1 MMKSYLKLLSASVVL
16 GLSIH
21 ANANSME
28 GVFNELNGTATYGE
42 PVAIQSQTMNYYH
55 GGNITLATPTRN
67 YNLVAAQA
75 PNINAGCG
83 GIDLHMGGF
92 SFISK
97 EQFVQ
102 LLRNIGSNALGYGFK
117 IALQNICPTCDNV
130 MTSLQ
135 NVADRIN
142 QFNINSCQ
150 AAKGIVNAA
159 ANEVFNTQY
168 DTKVMDWGMIDGI
181 YRDGVDAYR
190 NVKNVFNKDMRK
202 EALEDARKRNPSRE
216 EELPTGNVTWNALG
230 KIQGISEIEKRRFM
244 GLIGTVVF
252 DADGTVTPYIPR
264 DPMIT
269 RKIIRGDASNFV
281 QMQIPTCQNSDC
293 TKMNWQVFETSPSF
307 KKLVISKMQTMQQ
320 HISQRKPYPNSI
332 KNEVLAFVNATDI
345 PVYKIVALTASL
357 NNQGIGDITIEK
369 YSELIAA
376 KYAQTY
382 ISTAARNLRNTLDY
396 MIAKESKAAQVDAM
410 KMLIGRI
417 DELEKQLAMDVEQLY
432 NSAQTSFIVAQE
444 VKMLENTMISN
455 MTSTIANSLEFGN
468 SLK

>member
-28 GVFNELNGTATYGE
+28 SVFNELNGTATYGG
-42 PVAIQSQTMNYYH
+42 PAAIQTQTMNYYH
-55 GGNITLATPTRN
+55 GGNITLATPTRS
-67 YNLVAAQA
+67 YNLVTAQA
-75 PNINAGCG
+75 PSVNAGCG

-117 IALQNICPTCDNV
+117 IALQNICPTCENV

-150 AAKGIVNAA
+150 AAKGIVHAA

-168 DTKVMDWGMIDGI
+168 DTKVMDWGMVDGI
-181 YRDGVDAYR
+181 YRDGADAYR
-190 NVKNVFNKDMRK
+190 NVKNVFNQDKRR
-202 EALEDARKRNPSRE
+202 EALEAARRRNPSRE

-230 KIQGISEIEKRRFM
+230 KIQGVSDIEKRRFM

-252 DADGTVTPYIPR
+252 DADGKITPYIPR

-281 QMQIPTCQNSDC
+281 EMQIPICQNSDC
-293 TKMNWQVFETSPSF
+293 TKMNWQVFERSPSF
-307 KKLVISKMQTMQQ
+307 KKLVTDKMRVMQQ
-320 HISQRKPYPNSI
+320 HISRRQPYSSAI
-332 KNEVLAFVNATDI
+332 KSQVLAFVNATDV

-357 NNQGIGDITIEK
+357 NNQGVGDITIEK

-376 KYAQTY
+376 KYAQAY
-382 ISTAARNLRNTLDY
+382 ISIVARTLRNALDHA
-396 MIAKESKAAQVDAM
+396 IIKESDSEQVSAM
-410 KMLIGRI
+410 KMLVERV

-444 VKMLENTMISN
+444 VKMLENTMLSN
-455 MTSTIANSLEFGN
+455 MTSTIANSLQFGN
-468 SLK
+468 NLK